1 MIAMSSGFTGDILE
15 YSDET
20 AAVEDIEKRNWSDGL
35 PVVMPTV
42 ERVSAMLEA
51 SSAPPDEMLGL
62 MPTHWHPAYVHH
74 VAVNAVMAGCA
85 PAYFPVVL
93 AAVRAVLDERFNL
106 YGVQGT
112 TNPCGAML
120 IVNGPIR
127 DAIGLNYSHNLFGQ
141 GNRANATI
149 GRAVRLCLVNIGGG
163 RPKSGDMSTLGN
175 PNKYGSCIAED
186 EASSPW
192 EPLHVSR
199 GFDPGASTVT
209 VHSATAPLNVITMSD
224 DGEAVINMLAGA
236 LATPGGNAM
245 FLEQEIIVVLSPTQA
260 TRVARG
266 GYSRSELE
274 RELWLRGRWSLE
286 GLAET
291 DERAIRD
298 WRRTSLFTDNGR
310 EYVHPTASADLIG
323 VVVAGGEGPHS
334 AVITG
339 FNGGRTVTVGI
350 D

>member
-1 MIAMSSGFTGDILE
+1 MSTDIAAALLE
-15 YSDET
+15 YDDDAE
-20 AAVEDIEKRNWSDGL
+20 AVEDIERHQWSDGL
-35 PVVMPTV
+35 PVVLPTP
-42 ERVSAMLEA
+42 ERVAAMLSA
-51 SSAPPDEMLGL
+51 SSAASDEMLGL
-62 MPTHWHPAYVHH
+62 MPTHWYPTYVHH

-85 PAYFPVVL
+85 PEHFPVVL
-93 AAVRAVLDERFNL
+93 AGVRAVLDDRFNL

-112 TNPCGAML
+112 TNPCGVML
-120 IVNGPIR
+120 IVNGPVR
-127 DAIGLNYSHNLFGQ
+127 DAIRMNYSHNLFGQ

-149 GRAVRLCLVNIGGG
+149 GRAVRLCLINIGGG

-192 EPLHVSR
+192 DPLHVAR
-199 GFDPGASTVT
+199 GYQLDDSVVT

-245 FLEQEIIVVLSPTQA
+245 FLEQEIIVVLGPTQA
-260 TRVARG
+260 HRVARA
-266 GYSRSELE
+266 GYSRAGVEE
-274 RELWLRGRWSLE
+274 ELWRRGARSLA

-298 WRRTSLFTDNGR
+298 WRRNSLFVDNGV
-310 EYVHPTASADLIG
+310 EYVHPTATADMIS

-334 AVITG
+334 AVVTG
-339 FNGGRTVTVGI
+339 FNGGRTVSVPVAA
-350 D
+350 